1 MAYAFQIGTR
11 QLRSKKGRTLSVI
24 TWIAI
29 TGVALGVSA
38 LLLVLS
44 ITTGFQR
51 EFRDKVVGVNA
62 HVLVMKYGIDFE
74 EYRDVIAHAQGYPE
88 VAGAGPFLLKPM
100 VVSKGDKVRGVL
112 VKGVDPEGARSVL
125 DLPGQLVAGSLD
137 ELRREGATPAEPPE
151 SVDTSSW
158 AWLRKLSRNEPTPEL
173 DEPPPVVEGRIPA
186 WGPSRPRDPDILD
199 PEALNRLFEDESFEL
214 PDLDVP
220 DDIALDP
227 IEPSEAAASALG
239 GIILGKDLAAE
250 LEAEVGD
257 RVTLVSPTAAFGLTD
272 VGAGRRTQ
280 TRELRVIGIFAA
292 GFQEYDARLAYVD
305 LYDAQPFY
313 GQGDVVTGV
322 ELRLHDLEQA
332 RDVAR
337 RLERELGGPFH
348 TLDWAELNEN
358 LFTAL
363 QIQKIA
369 LALVVATII
378 FVAAFNVIVTLIMV
392 VLERRREI
400 AILKAMGAP
409 SRTIVGIFSLQGM
422 VVGIVGTALGLAL
435 GAIGVLYLDRV
446 RIALDPKV
454 YLIDHLPVVTS
465 PAEFAQAAV
474 AALLICGLST
484 LAPSIWAARALPV
497 EGLHKD

>member
-1 MAYAFQIGTR
+1 MAYAFKIGAR
-11 QLRSKKGRTLSVI
+11 QLSSKKGRTLSVI

-29 TGVALGVSA
+29 SGVALGVSA

-74 EYRDVIAHAQGYPE
+74 EYRDVIAHAREYDE
-88 VAGAGPFLLKPM
+88 VVGAGPFLLKPM

-137 ELRREGATPAEPPE
+137 ELRLEGAVPSDPPD
-151 SVDTSSW
+151 SVDVSAWS
-158 AWLRKLSRNEPTPEL
+158 WLRKLSRGEEAQEL
-173 DEPPPVVEGRIPA
+173 EEPPPIPEGRTPA
-186 WGPSRPRDPDILD
+186 WGAPPPRARDILD
-199 PEALNRLFEDESFEL
+199 PEALNALFEREL
-214 PDLDVP
+214 DLPELDAA
-220 DDIALDP
+220 DDIELEP
-227 IEPSEAAASALG
+227 IEPGEGSVTALG
-239 GIILGKDLAAE
+239 GIILGKDLAEE
-250 LEAEVGD
+250 LGAEVND

-272 VGAGRRTQ
+272 LGGGRRTQ
-280 TRELRVIGIFAA
+280 TRELRVIGVFSA
-292 GFQEYDARLAYVD
+292 GFQEYDSRLAYVD

-322 ELRLHDLEQA
+322 ELRLHDLDEA
-332 RDVAR
+332 REVAR

-409 SRTIVGIFSLQGM
+409 SHTILGVFALQGM
-422 VVGIVGTALGLAL
+422 VVGIAGTALGLLL
-435 GAIGVLYLDRV
+435 GAVGVIYLDRV

-465 PAEFAQAAV
+465 PIEFVQAAV
-474 AALLICGLST
+474 AALVICGLST
-484 LAPSIWAARALPV
+484 LAPSLWAARSLPV
-497 EGLHKD
+497 EGLRKD

>member
-1 MAYAFQIGTR
+1 MAHALQIGFR

-29 TGVALGVSA
+29 SGVALGVSA

-62 HVLVMKYGIDFE
+62 HVLVMKYGVDFE
-74 EYRDVIAHAQGYPE
+74 EYRDVIAKAREYEE
-88 VAGAGPFLLKPM
+88 VEGAGPFLLKPM

-137 ELRREGATPAEPPE
+137 TLRREAAEPSDPPDT
-151 SVDTSSW
+151 VDVSGW
-158 AWLRKLSRNEPTPEL
+158 AWLRKLSRGEESPEL
-173 DEPPPVVEGRIPA
+173 EEPPPLPEGRTPA
-186 WGPSRPRDPDILD
+186 WGAPPPRERDILH
-199 PEALNRLFEDESFEL
+199 PEALNALFERDLDL
-214 PDLDVP
+214 PELDVP
-220 DDIALDP
+220 DDVEL
-227 IEPSEAAASALG
+227 EPMARDEASAAPIG
-239 GIILGKDLAAE
+239 GIVLGKDLAEE
-250 LEAEVGD
+250 LGAEVDD
-257 RVTLVSPTAAFGLTD
+257 RVTLVSPTAAFGLAD
-272 VGAGRRTQ
+272 VGGGRRTQ
-280 TRELRVIGIFAA
+280 TRELRVIGIFSA
-292 GFQEYDARLAYVD
+292 GFQEYDSRLAYVD

-322 ELRLHDLEQA
+322 ELRLRDLDEA
-332 RDVAR
+332 REVAR

-369 LALVVATII
+369 LAFVVATII

-409 SRTIVGIFSLQGM
+409 SHTILGVFSLQGM
-422 VVGIVGTALGLAL
+422 VVGIAGTGLGLVL
-435 GAIGVLYLDRV
+435 GAFGVLYLDRV

-465 PAEFAQAAV
+465 PMEFVQAAA
-474 AALLICGLST
+474 AALTICALST
-484 LAPSIWAARALPV
+484 LAPSLWAARSLPV